1 MALIKCPDC
10 GNEVSDKA
18 KACIHCGYPIEDM
31 QPQKVEMY
39 EEARK
44 KLYSELSKRMNIPLS
59 YIANIK
65 EVLHI
70 IDSSRVSKEDIVGY
84 YDDPRFN
91 GASLLNTLKSISLEE
106 IPAENIIEFFEGD
119 NVSWK
124 ADFSRIVYIG
134 EDQYDDEAIDY
145 EEKERM
151 DLLINSKIEMYKKK
165 MMLNRTSASF
175 TSTLTPSSKGIS
187 ATTGAI
193 IGGALAGTTG
203 AIIGGLSAYEQRMKS
218 QELLNRHNAI
228 LSKYNS
234 EFSNF
239 NQAIVELEQLKK
251 VMPTR
256 EIRVK
261 RVLYGLKTNIGL
273 IPFVVRKYEIP
284 GLKDEFVKDYLK
296 DVNMYDIY
304 YQRKLINKDS
314 LANAVKCNSISEIK
328 CINGDAICV
337 EPGQVAVTSSDNIV
351 AADSNN
357 TQDENGNSE
366 DLIVELEKARKIADI
381 VESRVLLDPD
391 MTFALSE
398 EGRVFS
404 TDIIN
409 DVCNNGKDERT
420 KVRNWN
426 NIVEIAGGISCIIG
440 LHANGSVEVLADER
454 IFVLSYYEEYI
465 KDIKNWCN
473 VRHIDGLLNTY
484 GILQDGRV
492 KASVMLSRAEPNCGQ
507 TDVEYLCDIDS
518 LMLEGNRVI
527 FKKKDGSLV
536 STKYKRPIN
545 IKPEEEVYLFEPWD
559 DSIEE
564 WKNIDKIIRTA
575 SRYIGIKADGT
586 LVASRYKE
594 APEGYIKEDV
604 WPEISTWT
612 DIIDIVRVND
622 EGFIGLTKHGKLV
635 ASDNFINNNKKL
647 WYEIGSWNH
656 VVQLENCLGLGKLV
670 ALLLSG
676 AVVTADYETILCDTR
691 QDIPHI
697 TDAVGIKARF
707 SEIAI
712 IKKNGTVRVYGD
724 NEKGQCNVAGFKL
737 FDNVDSLLV
746 KVRQRELKQKY
757 DDYVISEN
765 LKIEELFLP
774 IKNKINEEYSIK
786 RDLVEAKIRETSKAV
801 KEKQNQLNEQKN
813 SMIAQKDSLG
823 LFKISEK
830 KAIEQ
835 KIRELDEE
843 LVKIASEKSIRDT
856 YKPEIDTIN
865 NQEEQE
871 LAIKKDEI
879 KKQFQILS
887 LEEFEVEC
895 NNTSNTKY

>member
-106 IPAENIIEFFEGD
+106 IPAENIIDFFEGD

-314 LANAVKCNSISEIK
+314 LANAVKCNNISEIK
-328 CINGDAICV
+328 SINGDAIGV
-337 EPGQVAVTSSDNIV
+337 IEPVDAINISS
-351 AADSNN
+351 SLEGNN
-357 TQDENGNSE
+357 NDEQNECINK
-366 DLIVELEKARKIADI
+366 LVKARKIAEI
-381 VESRVLLDPD
+381 I
-391 MTFALSE
+391 
-398 EGRVFS
+398 EGRVLVLDHL
-404 TDIIN
+404 TIALAD
-409 DVCNNGKDERT
+409 NGHIYTT
-420 KVRNWN
+420 KVLNDELGIYDRGRSTVANWE
-426 NIVEIAGGISCIIG
+426 NIVEISGWNNAIYGIHENGCIDTI
-440 LHANGSVEVLADER
+440 VADQR
-454 IFVLSYYEEYI
+454 FAFPQNI
-465 KDIKNWCN
+465 NN
-473 VRHIDGLLNTY
+473 VRHIYGDVRVYAILNDGT
-484 GILQDGRV
+484 V
-492 KASVMLSRAEPNCGQ
+492 KAKCNYSEYSPNCGQ
-507 TDVEYLCDIDS
+507 SDVESMSDIDS
-518 LMLEGNRVI
+518 LMYTGNVVI

-536 STKYKRPIN
+536 STKYKRPIT
-545 IKPEEEVYLFEPWD
+545 IKPEEEVYAFEPWD
-559 DSIEE
+559 DAICE
-564 WKNIDKIIRTA
+564 WKDIDKIVYFGTRFV
-575 SRYIGIKADGT
+575 GIKSDGT
-586 LVASRYKE
+586 LVASEYKR
-594 APEGYIKEDV
+594 PPKGIIDKDS
-604 WPEISTWT
+604 WPDISQWT
-612 DIIDIVRVND
+612 DIVDLIMIND
-622 EGFIGLTKHGKLV
+622 DYIGLTKYGTLV
-635 ASDNFINNNKKL
+635 ASDEFINNNRKL
-647 WYEIGSWNH
+647 WYEINSWKG
-656 VVQLENCLGLGKLV
+656 VIKLV
-670 ALLLSG
+670 NLFLDGILIALLSTG
-676 AVVTADYETILCDTR
+676 EVVNTR
-691 QDIPHI
+691 YSNKQPESLEDIPRI
-697 TDAVGIKARF
+697 IDAIGLKATY
-707 SEIAI
+707 EGVAV
-712 IKKNGTVRVYGD
+712 IKKDGTLNVYGG
-724 NEKGQCNVAGFKL
+724 NEHGKCNVNHFRL
-737 FDNVDSLLV
+737 FDNLDDLLA
-746 KVRQRELKQKY
+746 KVRQRELGY
-757 DDYVISEN
+757 EYENYVSMRNSEIEETLYP
-765 LKIEELFLP
+765 LKISICNKYKEQRDQVEKE
-774 IKNKINEEYSIK
+774 IKHIFEDE
-786 RDLVEAKIRETSKAV
+786 
-801 KEKQNQLNEQKN
+801 KEKQAKLIDK
-813 SMIAQKDSLG
+813 KDELVAEMKALG
-823 LFKISEK
+823 LFKVAEK
-830 KAIEQ
+830 KSIAQKIQEIDVEIEKLANEERIRDSFKNRLEEINRQENQEIEQ
-835 KIRELDEE
+835 KRNELISQHSILTFQEYIDEKNG
-843 LVKIASEKSIRDT
+843 V
-856 YKPEIDTIN
+856 
-865 NQEEQE
+865 
-871 LAIKKDEI
+871 IKA
-879 KKQFQILS
+879 
-887 LEEFEVEC
+887 
-895 NNTSNTKY
+895 

>member
-106 IPAENIIEFFEGD
+106 IPAENIIEFFEED

-124 ADFSRIVYIG
+124 ADFSKLVYIG

-165 MMLNRTSASF
+165 MMLNRTSDSF

-296 DVNMYDIY
+296 DVNMYDVY

-314 LANAVKCNSISEIK
+314 LAYAV
-328 CINGDAICV
+328 
-337 EPGQVAVTSSDNIV
+337 
-351 AADSNN
+351 
-357 TQDENGNSE
+357 
-366 DLIVELEKARKIADI
+366 
-381 VESRVLLDPD
+381 
-391 MTFALSE
+391 
-398 EGRVFS
+398 
-404 TDIIN
+404 
-409 DVCNNGKDERT
+409 
-420 KVRNWN
+420 
-426 NIVEIAGGISCIIG
+426 
-440 LHANGSVEVLADER
+440 
-454 IFVLSYYEEYI
+454 
-465 KDIKNWCN
+465 
-473 VRHIDGLLNTY
+473 
-484 GILQDGRV
+484 
-492 KASVMLSRAEPNCGQ
+492 
-507 TDVEYLCDIDS
+507 
-518 LMLEGNRVI
+518 
-527 FKKKDGSLV
+527 
-536 STKYKRPIN
+536 
-545 IKPEEEVYLFEPWD
+545 
-559 DSIEE
+559 
-564 WKNIDKIIRTA
+564 
-575 SRYIGIKADGT
+575 
-586 LVASRYKE
+586 
-594 APEGYIKEDV
+594 
-604 WPEISTWT
+604 
-612 DIIDIVRVND
+612 
-622 EGFIGLTKHGKLV
+622 
-635 ASDNFINNNKKL
+635 
-647 WYEIGSWNH
+647 
-656 VVQLENCLGLGKLV
+656 
-670 ALLLSG
+670 
-676 AVVTADYETILCDTR
+676 
-691 QDIPHI
+691 
-697 TDAVGIKARF
+697 
-707 SEIAI
+707 
-712 IKKNGTVRVYGD
+712 
-724 NEKGQCNVAGFKL
+724 
-737 FDNVDSLLV
+737 
-746 KVRQRELKQKY
+746 
-757 DDYVISEN
+757 
-765 LKIEELFLP
+765 
-774 IKNKINEEYSIK
+774 
-786 RDLVEAKIRETSKAV
+786 
-801 KEKQNQLNEQKN
+801 
-813 SMIAQKDSLG
+813 
-823 LFKISEK
+823 
-830 KAIEQ
+830 
-835 KIRELDEE
+835 
-843 LVKIASEKSIRDT
+843 
-856 YKPEIDTIN
+856 
-865 NQEEQE
+865 
-871 LAIKKDEI
+871 
-879 KKQFQILS
+879 
-887 LEEFEVEC
+887 
-895 NNTSNTKY
+895 